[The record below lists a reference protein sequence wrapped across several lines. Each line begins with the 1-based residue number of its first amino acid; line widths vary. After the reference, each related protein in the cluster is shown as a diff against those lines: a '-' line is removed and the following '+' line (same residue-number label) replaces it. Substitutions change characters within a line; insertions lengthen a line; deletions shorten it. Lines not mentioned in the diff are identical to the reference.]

1 MSTETALPGHLRV
14 PRARAAGLRALVP
27 EGSEP
32 VTLFIVLAALGLL
45 YLPTY
50 WDLAHTIW
58 QSNDQSQGPLMLGAA
73 LWLMFQRRHE
83 LAALPSAPS
92 HRSGGALLALGL
104 VMYAVGRSQSI
115 WLFEVGSQI
124 AVFAAMLLLFKGAAA
139 VRLAWFPLFF
149 LIFMVPLPGPL
160 VSTLTAPLKS
170 GVSWVASEILFA
182 LGYPV
187 SRSGV
192 ILTVGP
198 YLILVADAC
207 AGLTSMFSLEAL
219 GLLYL
224 NIVRHESA
232 LRNALLSVLMIPI
245 SLLANVVRVLV
256 LVLVTVHLGD
266 AAGRGFLHGFAGIVL
281 FVVALLLTFLADH
294 VVGLFIDS
302 KSMDSKSTESNR
314 TDRKNVGST
323 NVDIKKVA
331 S

>member
-1 MSTETALPGHLRV
+1 MNTETALPAHPRM
-14 PRARAAGLRALVP
+14 PRARAGGLRALLP
-27 EGSEP
+27 AGSDA
-32 VTLFIVLAALGLL
+32 VTCMTVLAALALL

-50 WDLAHTIW
+50 WDLAHSIW
-58 QSNDQSQGPLMLGAA
+58 QSSDQSQGPLMLGAA

-92 HRSGGALLALGL
+92 HRSGYALLGFGL
-104 VMYAVGRSQSI
+104 LLYAVGRSQSI

-124 AVFAAMLLLFKGAAA
+124 AVFAALLLLFKGVAA

-149 LIFMVPLPGPL
+149 LIFVVPLPGPL
-160 VSTLTAPLKS
+160 VSALTAPLKA
-170 GVSWVASEILFA
+170 GVSWVASEVLFA

-232 LRNALLSVLMIPI
+232 LRNALLSALMIPI

-281 FVVALLLTFLADH
+281 FLVALLLTFLADH
-294 VVGLFIDS
+294 VLGLF
-302 KSMDSKSTESNR
+302 MNP
-314 TDRKNVGST
+314 
-323 NVDIKKVA
+323 KKVA
-331 S
+331 P

>member
-1 MSTETALPGHLRV
+1 MNTEATSVSGNTAPRGLMALLPSPIREH
-14 PRARAAGLRALVP
+14 LRALLPV
-27 EGSEP
+27 SADP
-32 VTLFIVLAALGLL
+32 VTLLIVLVALALL
-45 YLPTY
+45 YFPTY
-50 WDLAHTIW
+50 WDLSHTIW
-58 QSNDQSQGPLMLGAA
+58 RSSDQSQGPLMLGAA
-73 LWLMFQRRHE
+73 LWLMFQRRNE
-83 LAALPSAPS
+83 LAVLPSRPQ
-92 HRSGGALLALGL
+92 HRSGGLLLAFGL

-124 AVFAAMLLLFKGAAA
+124 AVFAALLLLFKGTQAIR
-139 VRLAWFPLFF
+139 VAWFPLFF

-160 VSTLTAPLKS
+160 VSALTSPLKS
-170 GVSWVASEILFA
+170 GVSWAASELLFA

-232 LRNALLSVLMIPI
+232 LRNGLLSVLMIPI

-256 LVLVTVHLGD
+256 LVLVTYHFGD
-266 AAGRGFLHGFAGIVL
+266 AAGRGFLHGFAGVLL
-281 FVVALLLTFLADH
+281 FVVALLLTFFADH
-294 VVGLFIDS
+294 ILGIFMKPNKAV
-302 KSMDSKSTESNR
+302 K
-314 TDRKNVGST
+314 
-323 NVDIKKVA
+323 
-331 S
+331 

>member
-1 MSTETALPGHLRV
+1 MNTETAIAAH
-14 PRARAAGLRALVP
+14 PRMPRGRAAGLRGLVP
-27 EGSEP
+27 AGSDAI
-32 VTLFIVLAALGLL
+32 TLITVLAALALL

-50 WDLAHTIW
+50 WDLAHSIW
-58 QSNDQSQGPLMLGAA
+58 QSSDQSQGPLMLGAA

-83 LAALPSAPS
+83 IAALPSAPS
-92 HRSGGALLALGL
+92 LRGGGALLAFGL
-104 VMYAVGRSQSI
+104 LLYAVGRSQSI
-115 WLFEVGSQI
+115 WLFEVGSQM
-124 AVFAAMLLLFKGAAA
+124 AVFAAMLMLFKGVAA

-160 VSTLTAPLKS
+160 VSALTAPLKT

-281 FVVALLLTFLADH
+281 FLVALLLTFVADH
-294 VVGLFIDS
+294 LLGLF
-302 KSMDSKSTESNR
+302 MNP
-314 TDRKNVGST
+314 
-323 NVDIKKVA
+323 KKA
-331 S
+331 AP

>member
-1 MSTETALPGHLRV
+1 MSAIQPDTGIEPPRPAAKAWLP
-14 PRARAAGLRALVP
+14 ARFDVVAFAWV
-27 EGSEP
+27 
-32 VTLFIVLAALGLL
+32 ALGFLLL
-45 YLPTY
+45 YGPTY
-50 WDLAHTIW
+50 WSLAHTIW
-58 QSNDQSQGPLMLGAA
+58 ASDEQGHGPIILAVSA
-73 LWLMFQRRHE
+73 WLLFEKRHE
-83 LAALPSAPS
+83 LAALDSKPSLWL
-92 HRSGGALLALGL
+92 GAFVLGFGFL
-104 VMYAVGRSQSI
+104 FYVFGRSQAI
-115 WLFEVGSQI
+115 IMFEGASQI
-124 AVFAAMLLLFKGAAA
+124 AVLAGILLLFKGGPALR
-139 VRLAWFPLFF
+139 VAWFPLFF

-294 VVGLFIDS
+294 VVGLFMDS
-302 KSMDSKSTESNR
+302 KSMDSKST
-314 TDRKNVGST
+314 DRKKVGST
-323 NVDIKKVA
+323 NLDIKKVA
-331 S
+331 P

>member
-1 MSTETALPGHLRV
+1 MNTETLAPGHPRV
-14 PRARAAGLRALVP
+14 PRARAAGLRALLPV
-27 EGSEP
+27 GSDA
-32 VTLFIVLAALGLL
+32 VTLVTVLAALALL

-50 WDLAHTIW
+50 WDLAHSIW
-58 QSNDQSQGPLMLGAA
+58 QSSDQSQGPLMLGAA
-73 LWLMFQRRHE
+73 LWLMFQRRHQI
-83 LAALPSAPS
+83 AALPSAPS
-92 HRSGGALLALGL
+92 QRSGYALLAFGL
-104 VMYAVGRSQSI
+104 LLYAVGRSQSI
-115 WLFEVGSQI
+115 WLFEVGSQM
-124 AVFAAMLLLFKGAAA
+124 AVFAAVLLLFKGPAA

-160 VSTLTAPLKS
+160 VSALTAPLKA

-281 FVVALLLTFLADH
+281 FLVALLLTFLADH
-294 VVGLFIDS
+294 VLGLF
-302 KSMDSKSTESNR
+302 MNP
-314 TDRKNVGST
+314 
-323 NVDIKKVA
+323 KKVA
-331 S
+331 P